1 MRKWLL
7 VIPLICFETLL
18 LSDSVSI
25 KEADKNYMTGERAET
40 VAERKSAFNAA
51 LELYKKTENESDL
64 SNSNGKLYY
73 NIGNTYFQ
81 LGEYSWAI
89 LYYYKALKLRPD
101 DERVQ
106 RNLKIALEKSG
117 LNAQPESSIL
127 ERIFFWH
134 ALPLPKRLQILF
146 GLSLLLLILLSIFLW
161 NRINLSKKGMLLIGS
176 LWLLLFCSVIYTR
189 YFSSV
194 DGVIIKPT
202 LLYLGSGTEYAAVKE
217 QPVVSGSKVQILEV
231 LQDGQWLKVKTS
243 SSEIGYISNNN
254 LRII

>member
-1 MRKWLL
+1 MKKWFL
-7 VIPLICFETLL
+7 VIPLLCFDTLF
-18 LSDSVSI
+18 SSESI
-25 KEADKNYMTGERAET
+25 QEADRNYTIGERAKT
-40 VAERKSAFNAA
+40 VAERQSAFNRA
-51 LELYKKTENESDL
+51 LELYKQNENESDL
-64 SNSNGKLYY
+64 SNSSGKLYY
-73 NIGNTYFQ
+73 NMGNTYFQ
-81 LGEYSWAI
+81 LEEYPLAI

-106 RNLKIALEKSG
+106 RNLKIALDKSG
-117 LNAQPESSIL
+117 VSPQPESSIS

-146 GLSLLLLILLSIFLW
+146 GLSLLLLILLSISLW
-161 NRINLSKKGMLLIGS
+161 NRSNLSKKGMTLVGF
-176 LWLLLFCSVIYTR
+176 LWLLLFCSVIYSR

-231 LQDGQWLKVKTS
+231 LQNGEWLKVKTPTG
-243 SSEIGYISNNN
+243 EIGYVSNNN
-254 LRII
+254 LQII